1 MSLSIT
7 SLNSGSNGNCY
18 YISNE
23 DEAVLIDGGISCRE
37 TERRMKRLGLSMK
50 RVKALFVSHEHADH
64 IYGVASISKKHK
76 LPVYI
81 TSNTLA
87 NGHLNLQED
96 LTYSFDAYK
105 PVAIGNLSVTAFP
118 KYHDASDPHSFIV
131 SGSGVN
137 IGVFTDIGI
146 ACNHVKKNFEICHAA
161 FLEANYDEMMLE
173 HGNYPYHLKNRIRGD
188 NGHLSNMQALRLFQ
202 NHRPPFMS
210 HLFLSHLSKNNN
222 SPEIVARLFTK
233 NAGRTEIIIAT
244 RHEET
249 AVYTID
255 GNPGLERP
263 IVQTNKIKRVEQLSL
278 F

>member
-1 MSLSIT
+1 MSLSVS

-18 YISNE
+18 YISN
-23 DEAVLIDGGISCRE
+23 DNEAVLIDGGLSCRE

-50 RVKALFVSHEHADH
+50 NVKALFVSHEHADH
-64 IYGVASISKKHK
+64 IYGVASISKKHA

-87 NGHLNLQED
+87 HGHLNLNKD
-96 LTYSFDAYK
+96 LTCSFHAYQ
-105 PVAIGNLSVTAFP
+105 PVAIGNLTVTAFP

-131 SGSGVN
+131 SGNGVN
-137 IGVFTDIGI
+137 IGVFTDIGVP
-146 ACNHVKKNFEICHAA
+146 CQHVRKNFEICHAA

-173 HGNYPYHLKNRIRGD
+173 YGNYPYHLKNRIRGD
-188 NGHLSNMQALRLFQ
+188 NGHLSNLQALKLFQ
-202 NHRPPFMS
+202 KHRSPFMS

-233 NAGRTEIIIAT
+233 AAGPVEIIIAS

-249 AVYTID
+249 ALYTISNTARFV
-255 GNPGLERP
+255 NPVL
-263 IVQTNKIKRVEQLSL
+263 QTNAKRVAQLSL